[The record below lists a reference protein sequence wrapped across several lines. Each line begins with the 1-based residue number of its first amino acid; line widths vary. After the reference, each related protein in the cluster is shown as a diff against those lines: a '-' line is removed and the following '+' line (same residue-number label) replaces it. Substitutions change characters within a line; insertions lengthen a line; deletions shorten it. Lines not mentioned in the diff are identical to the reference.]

1 MKIVKILLDDGTSRE
16 IKEIKPIS
24 HFKEK
29 YTENNKYYWQRLYER
44 QFNNFEDNIL
54 ELIEES
60 NIEEYAKDNLGLIDE
75 DDAEEKDISD
85 FTDSEILEE
94 VKDRKL
100 NGATNIISSNFL
112 ERFCK
117 IIDAE
122 NALLLDNLLSDL
134 EIKLKINL

>member
-44 QFNNFEDNIL
+44 QFNNFEDDIL